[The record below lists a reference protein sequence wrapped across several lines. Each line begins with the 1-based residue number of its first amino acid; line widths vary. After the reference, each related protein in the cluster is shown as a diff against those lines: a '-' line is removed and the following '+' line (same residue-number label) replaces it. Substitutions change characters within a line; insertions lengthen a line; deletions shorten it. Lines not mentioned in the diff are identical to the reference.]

1 MKLDNMHV
9 WPVQNERIPTSC
21 APGSSSGRVG
31 MDVNNGSAAQAG
43 LVSLLERHYDLIDLL
58 RELSCI
64 GIRKKSRRSFGSPSP
79 WFFYR
84 CEHILH
90 KLYGAVLHTEDFSL
104 VLIFSQYRIS
114 QITGLTPIKSVFRS

>member
-58 RELSCI
+58 REVSCI

-79 WFFYR
+79 CFFIDVSTFSTS
-84 CEHILH
+84 CTEQFCTLKIL
-90 KLYGAVLHTEDFSL
+90 V
-104 VLIFSQYRIS
+104 
-114 QITGLTPIKSVFRS
+114 